1 MSAFRKWSTIL
12 VVSHLAAGLLGLGVG
27 VLYANHKR
35 PTVQA
40 MLRAT
45 ARKPV
50 ADAARLAYRYGT
62 ASQARAALGSLVR
75 IPATNELEWGDVML
89 SELKLA
95 VLDGELR
102 GSSPSPHLD
111 AARTACRQVMGR
123 DCEPEALRAAAMRL
137 VHKKR

>member
-1 MSAFRKWSTIL
+1 M
-12 VVSHLAAGLLGLGVG
+12 GVG
-27 VLYANHKR
+27 VLYANHER

-50 ADAARLAYRYGT
+50 LDAAHLAYRFGT
-62 ASQARAALGSLVR
+62 AAHARAALGSLVK

-95 VLDGELR
+95 LLDGELR
-102 GSSPSPHLD
+102 GSARAPHLE
-111 AARTACRQVMGR
+111 AARTACRHLKGR
-123 DCEPEALRAAAMRL
+123 DCAPEELRAAAMRL
-137 VHKKR
+137 VHKRPIAPPEP